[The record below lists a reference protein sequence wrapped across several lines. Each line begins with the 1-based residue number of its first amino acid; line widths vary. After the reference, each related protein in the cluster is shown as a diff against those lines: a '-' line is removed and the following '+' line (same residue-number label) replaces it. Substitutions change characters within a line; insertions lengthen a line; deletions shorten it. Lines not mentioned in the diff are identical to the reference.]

1 MKRILFFLS
10 VLFAVV
16 LWQSCEKEVLPGS
29 IYGVVTDKA
38 TGEPIKS
45 AGVELNPGGLKT
57 VTGSEGQ
64 FEFVDL
70 TPGKYNLII
79 TKTGYIDFASSTIEV
94 KEGLTAKSDAQIEML
109 PPALKVVDDNRKE
122 ITVLDFGKAE
132 ADVAR
137 SFNLFND
144 GVSKLE
150 WQITATAEWI
160 KSVSKTEGE
169 LAAGSTQSLII
180 TIDRSLLSSGENTT
194 TVHITSNNGSK
205 QLTVKATN
213 GIVLATATVIGAICQ
228 LLLQFPALRK
238 IGYRIKP
245 NFDLINNQFRR
256 KKHE

>member
-79 TKTGYIDFASSTIEV
+79 TKTGYVDFASSTIEV
-94 KEGLTAKSDAQIEML
+94 KEGQTAKSDVQIEKL
-109 PPALKVVDDNRKE
+109 PP
-122 ITVLDFGKAE
+122 
-132 ADVAR
+132 
-137 SFNLFND
+137 
-144 GVSKLE
+144 
-150 WQITATAEWI
+150 
-160 KSVSKTEGE
+160 
-169 LAAGSTQSLII
+169 
-180 TIDRSLLSSGENTT
+180 SLL
-194 TVHITSNNGSK
+194 
-205 QLTVKATN
+205 
-213 GIVLATATVIGAICQ
+213 
-228 LLLQFPALRK
+228 
-238 IGYRIKP
+238 
-245 NFDLINNQFRR
+245 
-256 KKHE
+256 

>member
-79 TKTGYIDFASSTIEV
+79 TKTGYVDFASSTIEV
-94 KEGLTAKSDAQIEML
+94 KEGQTAKSDVQIEKL
-109 PPALKVVDDNRKE
+109 PPSLRVVDDNNEYIHHLPKE
-122 ITVLDFGKAE
+122 V
-132 ADVAR
+132 
-137 SFNLFND
+137 
-144 GVSKLE
+144 
-150 WQITATAEWI
+150 
-160 KSVSKTEGE
+160 
-169 LAAGSTQSLII
+169 
-180 TIDRSLLSSGENTT
+180 LLSDFFRNDFWNRRQQDLKERAKRIALCSKYWSGDYYRFQ
-194 TVHITSNNGSK
+194 G
-205 QLTVKATN
+205 VK
-213 GIVLATATVIGAICQ
+213 
-228 LLLQFPALRK
+228 
-238 IGYRIKP
+238 
-245 NFDLINNQFRR
+245 DL
-256 KKHE
+256 KKVNLCRGN